1 MDWRYGSSSTVPALQ
16 VERPGVKLQSHQK
29 KRKEG
34 KEGGREGRK
43 GRREGRKEDISQCV
57 WYRVGTKFCLN
68 LIY

>member
-43 GRREGRKEDISQCV
+43 EDISQCV